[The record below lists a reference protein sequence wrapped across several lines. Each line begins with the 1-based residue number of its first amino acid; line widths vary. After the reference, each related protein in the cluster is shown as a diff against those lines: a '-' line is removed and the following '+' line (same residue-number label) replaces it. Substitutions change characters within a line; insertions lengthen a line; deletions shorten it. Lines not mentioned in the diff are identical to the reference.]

1 MSSKAGC
8 HQRRNDMIGRTGLTT
23 KVLFI
28 DTEGNVLS
36 VTIGDELLQQLAG
49 NDVLSL
55 DKDSLAEKLLFIE
68 NVSIMYDKKR
78 STLGP

>member
-1 MSSKAGC
+1 
-8 HQRRNDMIGRTGLTT
+8 MIGRTGLTT

-68 NVSIMYDKKR
+68 NVSIMYDKNR
-78 STLGP
+78 PTLGP